1 MILPGGLFAR
11 AAEEMLLLEP
21 RCSAAGFQRATGMQE
36 GQEAWGNPK
45 VLCPSAGL
53 KLCSGGVLVAGMA
66 VLLLAAL
73 EVPASFKISLETW
86 AQTGAATIPPWRETG
101 HGAPDFRG
109 DTPITP
115 TEELP

>member
-21 RCSAAGFQRATGMQE
+21 RCLAAGFQRATGMQE
-36 GQEAWGNPK
+36 GQEAWGNTK

-66 VLLLAAL
+66 VLLLTAL
-73 EVPASFKISLETW
+73 ELSASFNLSLETVPGGKW
-86 AQTGAATIPPWRETG
+86 GTVLLPSEETL
-101 HGAPDFRG
+101 HL
-109 DTPITP
+109 TP
-115 TEELP
+115 TEDLA